1 MNLRIKTRES
11 LINTVCLD
19 GDITKLAKI
28 INETYYYLT
37 HCGNIYEININN
49 EDEYI
54 VKYGNNVT
62 MTIYND
68 EVEEIY

>member
-1 MNLRIKTRES
+1 MNLRIKTKES

-37 HCGNIYEININN
+37 YCGKVYEIDITG
-49 EDEYI
+49 DEECL
-54 VKYGNNVT
+54 VKYNNDVK
-62 MTIYND
+62 MTVYKD